1 MLVILEIFMN
11 SDVLD
16 STQKFQC
23 VSFTCLI
30 NALLGWRNFYC

>member
-16 STQKFQC
+16 SSQKFQC
-23 VSFTCLI
+23 VSFASLI
-30 NALLGWRNFYC
+30 DALLGWRNFYC